1 MGLTAFGLVAVVVV
15 APLGVAVPLRVS
27 TCLLGSV
34 LSVVGGRSS
43 LLLLLSTISIESRLR
58 RLLIV
63 PRHHLL
69 LRLLI
74 WVLLLLNEWCLV
86 AHVLIIK
93 LSIELLLHVLLLAHL
108 LVIWVELG
116 CRVVRVLW
124 RKWLL
129 LVLCAAWIE
138 RTGGSIHHLWWNCYL
153 CLWRRLE

>member
-15 APLGVAVPLRVS
+15 APLGVAVPLLVA

-34 LSVVGGRSS
+34 LSVVGGRSI

-108 LVIWVELG
+108 LVIWVEL
-116 CRVVRVLW
+116 
-124 RKWLL
+124 
-129 LVLCAAWIE
+129 
-138 RTGGSIHHLWWNCYL
+138 
-153 CLWRRLE
+153 